1 MSIVTVY
8 VPEKSIDYD
17 NVVGEFQMSSPRKLA
32 VLTGFEPFA
41 DFKVNPSWEAAKAF
55 DAKEIG
61 SFKVKSFQIP
71 LAYKEIKPTIT
82 QIIDTQKP
90 AVIISLG
97 QSYRPL
103 ISLEKVA
110 INFADLTESS
120 ILYNCGTRPKD
131 QALGPNAPAA
141 YFTTIPIRKILNKLR
156 ENNIPAEI
164 SYTAGTFGCNQ
175 IFYHTMHKIHKD
187 KLDIKAGFIHVPS
200 LPTQAAQLQKA
211 RKKGI
216 PSMSLDTTTK
226 AVEITIRTTVRN
238 ACIGV

>member
-1 MSIVTVY
+1 LG
-8 VPEKSIDYD
+8 D
-17 NVVGEFQMSSPRKLA
+17 FQMYNPDRLV

-41 DFKVNPSWEAAKAF
+41 DFKVNPSWEAAKTF
-55 DAKEIG
+55 DDKEID

-82 QIIDTQKP
+82 RIMDTQKP
-90 AVIISLG
+90 AVIINLG
-97 QSYRPL
+97 QSYRAL

-131 QALGPNAPAA
+131 QTLEPSAPTA
-141 YFTTIPIRKILNKLR
+141 YFTTLPIRKILNKLR
-156 ENNIPAEI
+156 QNNIPAEI

-175 IFYHTMHKIHKD
+175 LFYHTMHKIRKD
-187 KLDIKAGFIHVPS
+187 RLDIKAGFIHTPS
-200 LPTQAAQLQKA
+200 LPTQAAQLQKT

-216 PSMSLDTTTK
+216 PSMNLDTTIK
-226 AVEITIRTTVRN
+226 AVEITIRTTLKN
-238 ACIGV
+238 IQ